1 MAAPPWREEEGRG
14 SFAAMT
20 IAYSELE
27 TRFKRIALVREAS
40 GVLEWDRDALMPT
53 GGSAART
60 EQLATLQVIAH
71 QMITDPAI
79 GDLIARAEAQHSDLD
94 SWKKANLARMTRH
107 WRHATCL
114 AAELVEA
121 LSRAAS
127 ECEMRWRSARAASD
141 FRALLPALQKVLD
154 LVREAAAVKAEAFG
168 LSLYDALLDE
178 SEPDTRSADIAALF
192 DSLAAFLPGFID
204 AVLEKQARGPKA
216 TPPAGP
222 FPVAK
227 QEALAR
233 RLMQAVGFDFAH
245 GRLDTSAHP
254 FCGGVPDDVRLT
266 TRWNEDDFM
275 PGLMGVLHETG
286 HAMYERGLPQDWRH
300 QPVGQALSTSLHES
314 QSLLVEMQACRSREF
329 IAFLAPLAAEA
340 FGGTGA
346 AWSADN
352 LYRIYTKVERSFIRV
367 DADEATYPAHVILRY
382 RLETALIAG
391 NLKLAELPGAW
402 AEEMRRLL
410 GVTPPDDRRGCLQ
423 DIHWP
428 LGAWAYFPSYT
439 LGAMTAAQF
448 IDAARRADPGIPAAL
463 SRGDFAPLMTWLRA
477 NVHSKG
483 SSLSA
488 RELVTAAT
496 GKPLDPEIYK
506 RHLTQRY
513 LN

>member
-1 MAAPPWREEEGRG
+1 MTAAYP
-14 SFAAMT
+14 A
-20 IAYSELE
+20 LE
-27 TRFKRIALVREAS
+27 TRFKRISLVREAS
-40 GVLEWDRDALMPT
+40 GVLEWDRDALMPP

-60 EQLATLQVIAH
+60 EQLATLQVLAH

-79 GDLIARAEAQHSDLD
+79 GDLIGRAEQERNGLDL
-94 SWKKANLARMTRH
+94 WQKANLKRMGRQ

-114 AAELVEA
+114 PEELVEA
-121 LSRAAS
+121 LSRATS
-127 ECEMRWRSARAASD
+127 ECEMAWRGARAASD
-141 FRALLPALQKVLD
+141 FKSLLPLLQRVLD
-154 LVREAAAVKAEAFG
+154 LVRETAAIKAKAFG

-178 SEPDTRSADIAALF
+178 SEPDTRSAEITALF

-204 AVLEKQARGPKA
+204 AVLERQARQPAA

-266 TRWNEDDFM
+266 TRWDEADFM

-286 HAMYERGLPQDWRH
+286 HAMYERGLPAAWRH
-300 QPVGQALSTSLHES
+300 QPVGHALSTSLHES

-329 IAFLAPLAAEA
+329 IAFLAPLAAQA
-340 FGGTGA
+340 FGGEGP
-346 AWSADN
+346 AWSADH

-382 RLETALIAG
+382 RLESAMIAG
-391 NLKLAELPGAW
+391 DLKLADLPGAW
-402 AEEMRRLL
+402 AGEMKRLL
-410 GVTPPDDRRGCLQ
+410 GVVPPDDRRGCLQ

-448 IDAARRADPGIPAAL
+448 IDAARRAVPGIPAAL
-463 SRGDFAPLMTWLRA
+463 GRGDFSPLMDWLRA

-488 RELVTAAT
+488 RELITAAT

-513 LN
+513 LNQAASATA

>member
-1 MAAPPWREEEGRG
+1 
-14 SFAAMT
+14 MT
-20 IAYSELE
+20 TAYSELE
-27 TRFKRIALVREAS
+27 TRFKRINLVREAS
-40 GVLEWDRDALMPT
+40 GVLEWDRDALMPS

-60 EQLATLQVIAH
+60 EQLATLQVMAH
-71 QMITDPAI
+71 QMVTDPAI
-79 GDLIARAEAQHSDLD
+79 GDLIARAAESQQNDLD
-94 SWKKANLARMTRH
+94 AWQRANLARMGRQ

-114 AAELVEA
+114 PAELVEA
-121 LSRAAS
+121 LSRATS

-141 FRALLPALQKVLD
+141 FKGLLPFLQKVLD
-154 LVREAAAVKAEAFG
+154 LVREAAGTKAKAFG
-168 LSLYDALLDE
+168 LSPYDALLDE
-178 SEPDTRSADIAALF
+178 SEPDTRSADITALF

-204 AVLEKQARGPKA
+204 AVLERQARGPQA

-222 FPVAK
+222 FPVGK

-266 TRWNEDDFM
+266 TRWNEDDFL

-286 HAMYERGLPQDWRH
+286 HAMYERGLPQAWRH
-300 QPVGQALSTSLHES
+300 QPVGHALSTSLHES

-329 IAFLAPLAAEA
+329 IAFLAPLAAA
-340 FGGTGA
+340 TFGGEGP
-346 AWSADN
+346 AWSAEN
-352 LYRIYTKVERSFIRV
+352 LHRIYTKVERSFIRV

-382 RLETALIAG
+382 RLETAMVAG
-391 NLKLAELPGAW
+391 DLKLADLPGAW
-402 AEEMRRLL
+402 AEGMKRLL

-448 IDAARRADPGIPAAL
+448 IDAARRAEPGIPAAL
-463 SRGDFAPLMTWLRA
+463 GRGDFAPLMGWLRT

-488 RELVTAAT
+488 RELIAAAT

-513 LN
+513 LG

>member
-1 MAAPPWREEEGRG
+1 MTAAYP
-14 SFAAMT
+14 
-20 IAYSELE
+20 ELE

-40 GVLEWDRDALMPT
+40 SVLEWDRDALMPS

-60 EQLATLQVIAH
+60 EQLATLQVLAH
-71 QMITDPAI
+71 QMVTDPAI
-79 GDLIARAEAQHSDLD
+79 GDLIARAGQEQSRLDL
-94 SWKKANLARMTRH
+94 WQNANLRRMTRQ

-114 AAELVEA
+114 PADLVEA
-121 LSRAAS
+121 LSRATS

-141 FRALLPALQKVLD
+141 FKGLLPLLQRVLD
-154 LVREAAAVKAEAFG
+154 LVRESASVKAAAFG
-168 LSLYDALLDE
+168 LSPYDALLDE

-204 AVLEKQARGPKA
+204 AALERQARAPAA

-266 TRWNEDDFM
+266 TRWEESDFM

-286 HAMYERGLPQDWRH
+286 HAMYERGLPQAWRH
-300 QPVGQALSTSLHES
+300 QPVGHALSTSLHES

-329 IAFLAPLAAEA
+329 IAFLAPLAAQT
-340 FGGTGA
+340 FGGEGP

-382 RLETALIAG
+382 RLESAMIAG
-391 NLKLAELPGAW
+391 DLKLADLPRGP
-402 AEEMRRLL
+402 RRCS
-410 GVTPPDDRRGCLQ
+410 GCSASRRPTIAAAVCRTSTGRWVRGPTSPATPWVR
-423 DIHWP
+423 
-428 LGAWAYFPSYT
+428 
-439 LGAMTAAQF
+439 
-448 IDAARRADPGIPAAL
+448 
-463 SRGDFAPLMTWLRA
+463 
-477 NVHSKG
+477 
-483 SSLSA
+483 
-488 RELVTAAT
+488 
-496 GKPLDPEIYK
+496 
-506 RHLTQRY
+506 
-513 LN
+513 

>member
-1 MAAPPWREEEGRG
+1 MA
-14 SFAAMT
+14 T
-20 IAYSELE
+20 AYPELE
-27 TRFKRIALVREAS
+27 TRFKRISLVREAS
-40 GVLEWDRDALMPT
+40 GVLEWDRDALMPP

-60 EQLATLQVIAH
+60 EQLATLQVLAH
-71 QMITDPAI
+71 QMVTDPAV
-79 GDLIARAEAQHSDLD
+79 GDLIARAEQDRSGLDL
-94 SWKKANLARMTRH
+94 WQKANLRRMTRQ

-114 AAELVEA
+114 PADLVEA
-121 LSRAAS
+121 LSRATS

-141 FRALLPALQKVLD
+141 FTGLLPLLQRVLD
-154 LVREAAAVKAEAFG
+154 LVRESAAIKAKAFG
-168 LSLYDALLDE
+168 LSPYDALLDE
-178 SEPDTRSADIAALF
+178 SEPDTRSAEITALF
-192 DSLAAFLPGFID
+192 DSLAAFLPGFIG
-204 AVLEKQARGPKA
+204 AVLERQARQPA
-216 TPPAGP
+216 AAPPAGP

-266 TRWNEDDFM
+266 TRWDEADFM
-275 PGLMGVLHETG
+275 RGLMGVLHETG
-286 HAMYERGLPQDWRH
+286 HAMYERGLPEAWRH
-300 QPVGQALSTSLHES
+300 QPVGNALSTGLHES

-329 IAFLAPLAAEA
+329 IAFLAPLAAQT
-340 FGGTGA
+340 FGGEGP

-382 RLETALIAG
+382 RLERAMIAG
-391 NLKLAELPGAW
+391 DLKLADLPGAW
-402 AEEMRRLL
+402 AEEMKRLL
-410 GVTPPDDRRGCLQ
+410 GITPPDDRRGCLQ

-448 IDAARRADPGIPAAL
+448 IDAARRAVPAIPEAL
-463 SRGDFAPLMTWLRA
+463 ARGDFAPLMGWLRA

-488 RELVTAAT
+488 SELITAAT

-506 RHLTQRY
+506 RHLAQRY